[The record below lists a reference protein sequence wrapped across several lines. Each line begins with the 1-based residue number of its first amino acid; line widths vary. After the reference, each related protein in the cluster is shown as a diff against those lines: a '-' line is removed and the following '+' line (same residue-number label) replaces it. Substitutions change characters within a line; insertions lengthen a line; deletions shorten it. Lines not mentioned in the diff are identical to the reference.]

1 MFLGGEA
8 RNGPAFLWDKITDGV
23 GEDLLA
29 EKLTEEYDAEK
40 DEAEED
46 VRAFLDRL
54 QSFGII
60 DRGDNRND
68 SKDSRFEEVGN
79 IHRDELEG
87 KAVFR
92 IWPLSKF
99 GKVK

>member
-1 MFLGGEA
+1 MLTETA
-8 RNGPAFLWDKITDGV
+8 AFLWDKITDGV

-60 DRGDNRND
+60 DRGD
-68 SKDSRFEEVGN
+68 
-79 IHRDELEG
+79 
-87 KAVFR
+87 
-92 IWPLSKF
+92 
-99 GKVK
+99 

>member
-1 MFLGGEA
+1 MKINNDFVLRRVAGEA
-8 RNGPAFLWDKITDGV
+8 MLVPTGKAAASHNGLFMLTETAAFLWDKITDGV

-60 DRGDNRND
+60 DRGD
-68 SKDSRFEEVGN
+68 
-79 IHRDELEG
+79 
-87 KAVFR
+87 
-92 IWPLSKF
+92 
-99 GKVK
+99 